1 MNIRNGLIW
10 STFLLLL
17 VIALVAP
24 TTKTYGQLIA
34 QESLL
39 SKSNS
44 KLFYYTIDNKSASSG
59 IEHWMIVPWES
70 SYVEEELYLESW
82 MVASFG
88 SVIFDED
95 LTVESW
101 MIVPFGADQETE
113 VEDWMASTWF

>member
-24 TTKTYGQLIA
+24 ATKSYGQLIA

-44 KLFYYTIDNKSASSG
+44 KLLYYTLDNKSASSG

-70 SYVEEELYLESW
+70 SFVEEELYLESW
-82 MVASFG
+82 MIAPIG
-88 SVIFDED
+88 SAIIDQN

-101 MIVPFGADQETE
+101 MTVPFGTDQETA
-113 VEDWMASTWF
+113 VEEPIFSVNF